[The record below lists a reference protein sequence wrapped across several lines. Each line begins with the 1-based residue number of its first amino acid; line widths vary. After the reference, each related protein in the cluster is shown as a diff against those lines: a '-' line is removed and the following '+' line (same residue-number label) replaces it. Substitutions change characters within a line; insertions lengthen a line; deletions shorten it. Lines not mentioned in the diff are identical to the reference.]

1 MSTYDF
7 KAKNSMST
15 KQLFDNRKDYRDNA
29 LYDDGEWGTGVY
41 DFFIEKGLPFYGRI
55 DEKNNAVMLKE
66 RRTRPFKIKRS
77 LDGSTIRAADFVV
90 AAFEAFIKEFE
101 SAIQEN
107 QCGLSAEDIKL
118 KIKRAWLDTNRYR
131 QPHIRYY
138 VRGFNN
144 YYFKPDANASYH
156 VKLEKMTT
164 FEQFVDKAI
173 EYLSLTGAGGRKLT
187 ASGICT
193 SKTTSLSNSGL
204 CIEFQEF
211 KHSDD
216 EEKSTF
222 MNETVFE
229 YYQLAAAK
237 HGFVINR
244 NAPWQIIANIE
255 SEAMQS
261 HMETYDTSLERI
273 YETHYEVAHH
283 KDLDLLKP
291 TLLKMWNSL
300 ARQYP
305 RCRQK
310 GETICPSGKR
320 TRKYVKR
327 EQYSNEQ
334 FANEYGNPYW
344 LSVYARVKNAETGNV
359 IKKVSLRRIIKHAIQ
374 LEKTLDMTS
383 AMDYINEQ
391 YKPFLYNTNLNPDN
405 FRPGANRQI
414 KGNVSEHQSNVVI
427 ESETY

>member
-1 MSTYDF
+1 MSKFDF
-7 KAKNSMST
+7 KAKNSMGT
-15 KQLFDNRKDYRDNA
+15 KELFETRKDYRDNA
-29 LYDDGEWGTGVY
+29 LYDDGEWGIGVY
-41 DFFIEKGLPFYGRI
+41 DFFVEKSLPFYGRL
-55 DEKNNAVMLKE
+55 DSKDNAIMLKDN
-66 RRTRPFKIKRS
+66 RTSLFKVKRS
-77 LDGSTIRAADFVV
+77 LDGSSIRAADFVV
-90 AAFEAFIKEFE
+90 DAFEAFAKEFE

-107 QCGLSAEDIKL
+107 QCGLSAEDVEL
-118 KIKRAWLDTNRYR
+118 KIKRAWLSASRYSK
-131 QPHIRYY
+131 PHIRYY

-144 YYFKPDANASYH
+144 YYFKPDSSATYH
-156 VKLEKMTT
+156 TKLERMAT

-187 ASGICT
+187 TSGICT
-193 SKTTSLSNSGL
+193 SKVTSLTNSGL
-204 CIEFQEF
+204 SIEFDEF
-211 KHSDD
+211 KYSDD

-229 YYQLAAAK
+229 YYQIAAAK
-237 HGFVINR
+237 HGFAINR
-244 NAPWQIIANIE
+244 NAPWQIIANME

-261 HMETYDTSLERI
+261 YMEKRDTSLARV
-273 YETHYEVAHH
+273 YETHFEVVHY

-291 TLLKMWNSL
+291 TLLRMWNSI

-310 GETICPSGKR
+310 GETVCPNGRR
-320 TRKYVKR
+320 TKSYTKR
-327 EQYSNEQ
+327 EQYSDEQ
-334 FANEYGNPYW
+334 FANKYENSYW
-344 LSVYARVKNAETGNV
+344 LSVYAKVKNAETSNA
-359 IKKVSLRRIIKHAIQ
+359 ISETSLKRIIKHAIQ

-391 YKPFLYNTNLNPDN
+391 YKPFLYKTNLSPDN
-405 FRPGANRQI
+405 FRPKATRQM